1 MEKVKGF
8 LEQKKWIRLL
18 SMALAACAI
27 IFVLFMFLQKI
38 EMGDNLNYFKLG
50 VVLVCFISQ
59 LVLSVLLLGVCI
71 YNILAKNDRDIFL
84 LVVGGIALLST
95 FFLLKNY
102 DFVAMVKMNF
112 SDDVMDMINAWD
124 LKFSLDQI
132 SLVSYANIG
141 AGFYSTV
148 LFFAAKSSKS
158 TAKAISP
165 IAEEATSINATDS
178 TTTSVTTT
186 PVTNE
191 EISNEAIVET
201 LHTGATKAKALTS
214 KTVAFLKTKKGKNT
228 LVGIVAAIVLLF
240 VGSFIYGKMTMTK
253 IDLTGDLEIVFK
265 GGDGNGSVPFESL
278 QTDDI
283 KYDKDDEDIQR
294 FMNTVAIVATPDE
307 GLSNGDKVMIAVAY
321 DEDVAE
327 ALNIKISNPER
338 EVEVKGLNAL
348 YKSAKDVPAAVI
360 AKTDK
365 LAQSEIESIQ
375 SNQFTSLEKMEN
387 FKVLSAKPIAKYFTM
402 EYDKPNPLGDD
413 IQYLYNLKIE
423 GDIDDKKEI
432 INAFY
437 WVTINQVNEDI
448 DANSVF
454 RRTGIPVSD
463 DSYNNVKTEE
473 EAYFQLEKYLNS
485 KYEYVEKFK

>member
-1 MEKVKGF
+1 
-8 LEQKKWIRLL
+8 
-18 SMALAACAI
+18 
-27 IFVLFMFLQKI
+27 
-38 EMGDNLNYFKLG
+38 
-50 VVLVCFISQ
+50 
-59 LVLSVLLLGVCI
+59 
-71 YNILAKNDRDIFL
+71 
-84 LVVGGIALLST
+84 
-95 FFLLKNY
+95 
-102 DFVAMVKMNF
+102 
-112 SDDVMDMINAWD
+112 
-124 LKFSLDQI
+124 
-132 SLVSYANIG
+132 
-141 AGFYSTV
+141 
-148 LFFAAKSSKS
+148 
-158 TAKAISP
+158 
-165 IAEEATSINATDS
+165 
-178 TTTSVTTT
+178 
-186 PVTNE
+186 
-191 EISNEAIVET
+191 
-201 LHTGATKAKALTS
+201 
-214 KTVAFLKTKKGKNT
+214 
-228 LVGIVAAIVLLF
+228 
-240 VGSFIYGKMTMTK
+240 
-253 IDLTGDLEIVFK
+253 
-265 GGDGNGSVPFESL
+265 GDGNGSVPFESL